1 MNTNHEIPDFLLEKR
16 AGIFKTKNLKIL
28 MVAANI
34 YQQKIDQF
42 QEAMKKEK
50 RLTATLSWARLIS
63 FLLIA
68 TSVVQLFRNGWM
80 VAWLLLAIAGI
91 VAFVVLLVLYSKAMQ
106 KLQLFETL
114 LELNKKELQ
123 LVTTWQSS
131 FEDGSEFVDDKH
143 DFTSDLDVFGPS
155 SIFQHTNRTGTLS
168 GKRKLA
174 EALRSPLKEAATIRD
189 TQEALQVLTPEL
201 EFRQLLTANALL
213 AKEEEGD
220 RREISAWLEMPFHF
234 INSKLINIAIW
245 ASPALVVAAIAYGI
259 SSGHWYLLTIM
270 IVVNWVLLGVNQKE
284 IMSQYILISHKERI
298 LDKFSIL
305 LHLIKGG
312 SFKQS
317 KLLLEQ
323 QDIAKEADVALHG
336 LAKVSGA
343 FDQRLNLLVG
353 LVLNSLMVY
362 DFHCILRLERWK
374 LQHKTHINKWF
385 DVITQLEV
393 WNSLATYAYNHPTFT
408 WPEPQQE
415 GRILEAA
422 ALGHPLIP
430 EHECVKNDGTAGQKD
445 SFLIITGSNM
455 SGKSTFLRSV
465 GANLLLA
472 MCGAPVCADRL
483 LFSPMHIMTSMRIK
497 DSIASHTSY
506 FQAELLRLQH
516 IIRQLKTGERV
527 FILLD
532 EILKGTNSEDKL
544 SGSRS
549 LIEHFLQYNCLGMI
563 ATHDLELGQLEQ
575 AYPGQIRNYCFEST
589 IQDNHLYFD
598 YRIREG
604 VARNKNATFLM
615 KQMEII

>member
-1 MNTNHEIPDFLLEKR
+1 
-16 AGIFKTKNLKIL
+16 
-28 MVAANI
+28 MVAASI
-34 YQQKIDQF
+34 YQQRIDQF
-42 QEAMKKEK
+42 DGAMKKEK
-50 RLTATLSWARLIS
+50 GLTSMLSWARLIS
-63 FLLIA
+63 FLLVA
-68 TSVVQLFRNGWM
+68 TSVVQLIRNGWM
-80 VAWLLLAIAGI
+80 ATWLILGI
-91 VAFVVLLVLYSKAMQ
+91 VGVIAFARLLILYTKALQ
-106 KLQLFETL
+106 RLQLFETL
-114 LELNKKELQ
+114 LELNRKELQ

-131 FEDGSEFVDDKH
+131 FEDGNEFVDDRH

-155 SIFQHTNRTGTLS
+155 SIFQHINRTGTLS
-168 GKRKLA
+168 GKRILA
-174 EALRSPLKEAATIRD
+174 AALRTPLKSAATILE
-189 TQEALQVLTPEL
+189 TQQALKVLAPEL

-213 AKEEEGD
+213 AKEEESD
-220 RREISAWLEMPFHF
+220 RREIAAWLEMPFHF

-245 ASPALVVAAIAYGI
+245 ASPSLAVASIVYG
-259 SSGHWYLLTIM
+259 SMAGHWYPLTIVV
-270 IVVNWVLLGVNQKE
+270 VVNWVLLGINQKE
-284 IMSQYILISHKERI
+284 IMAQYGLMSHKERI

-305 LHLIKGG
+305 LNLIKGG
-312 SFKQS
+312 SFKES
-317 KLLLEQ
+317 RLLQEQ
-323 QDIAKEADVALHG
+323 QDIAKEADVALQG
-336 LAKVSGA
+336 LARVSGA

-353 LVLNSLMVY
+353 IALNSLMLY

-374 LQHKTHINKWF
+374 QQHKLDIAKWF
-385 DVITQLEV
+385 DVITQFEL
-393 WNSLATYAYNHPTFT
+393 WNSLATYAYNHPQFS
-408 WPEPQQE
+408 WPEPQE
-415 GRILEAA
+415 ARVLEAT

-430 EHECVKNDGTAGQKD
+430 ASECVKNDGTAGKKD

-465 GANLLLA
+465 GANLLMA
-472 MCGAPVCADRL
+472 MCGAPVCAERL

-563 ATHDLELGQLEQ
+563 ATHDLELGQLEE
-575 AYPGQIRNYCFEST
+575 AYPNKIRNYCFEST
-589 IQDNHLYFD
+589 IQDDHLYFD

-604 VARNKNATFLM
+604 IARNKNATFLM

>member
-1 MNTNHEIPDFLLEKR
+1 
-16 AGIFKTKNLKIL
+16 

-34 YQQKIDQF
+34 YQQRIDQF
-42 QEAMKKEK
+42 NESMKKEK
-50 RLTATLSWARLIS
+50 RLTSTLSWARLIS
-63 FLLIA
+63 FLLVG
-68 TSVVQLFRNGWM
+68 TSVVQLIRNGWM
-80 VAWLLLAIAGI
+80 VGWLVLAIAGVI
-91 VAFVVLLVLYSKAMQ
+91 AFARLLILYTKALQ
-106 KLQLFETL
+106 RLQLFETL
-114 LELNKKELQ
+114 LELNRKELQ

-131 FEDGSEFVDDKH
+131 FEDGNEFVDDRH

-155 SIFQHTNRTGTLS
+155 SIFQHINRTGTLS
-168 GKRKLA
+168 GKRMLA
-174 EALRSPLKEAATIRD
+174 AALRTPLKSGSAIMD
-189 TQEALQVLTPEL
+189 TQQALKVLAPEL
-201 EFRQLLTANALL
+201 EFRQQLTANALL
-213 AKEEEGD
+213 AKEEESD
-220 RREISAWLEMPFHF
+220 RREIAAWLEMPFHF

-245 ASPALVVAAIAYGI
+245 ASPSLAVAAIVYG
-259 SSGHWYLLTIM
+259 SLSGHWYPLTIM
-270 IVVNWVLLGVNQKE
+270 IVVNWFLLGINQKD
-284 IMSQYILISHKERI
+284 IMAQYGLMSHKERI

-305 LHLIKGG
+305 LNLIKGG
-312 SFKQS
+312 SFKES
-317 KLLLEQ
+317 TLLQEQ
-323 QDIAKEADVALHG
+323 QDIAKEADVALKG
-336 LAKVSGA
+336 LARVSGA

-353 LVLNSLMVY
+353 LILNSLMLY

-374 LQHKTHINKWF
+374 QQHKLHIAKWF
-385 DVITQLEV
+385 DVITQFEL
-393 WNSLATYAYNHPTFT
+393 WNSMATYAYNHPQFS
-408 WPEPQQE
+408 WPEPQE
-415 GRILEAA
+415 ARVLEAT

-430 EHECVKNDGTAGQKD
+430 ASECVKNDGTAGKKD

-465 GANLLLA
+465 GANLLMA
-472 MCGAPVCADRL
+472 MCGAPVCAERL
-483 LFSPMHIMTSMRIK
+483 IFSPMHIMTSMRIK

-549 LIEHFLQYNCLGMI
+549 LIEHFLRYNCLGMI
-563 ATHDLELGQLEQ
+563 ATHDLELGQLEG
-575 AYPGQIRNYCFEST
+575 AYPNQIRNYCFEST

-604 VARNKNATFLM
+604 IARNKNATFLM

>member
-1 MNTNHEIPDFLLEKR
+1 
-16 AGIFKTKNLKIL
+16 

-34 YQQKIDQF
+34 YQQRIDQF
-42 QEAMKKEK
+42 NESMRKEK
-50 RLTATLSWARLIS
+50 RLTSILSWARLIS
-63 FLLIA
+63 FLLVG
-68 TSVVQLFRNGWM
+68 TSVVQLIRNGWM
-80 VAWLLLAIAGI
+80 GGWLVLAIAGAI
-91 VAFVVLLVLYSKAMQ
+91 AFARLLILYTKALQ
-106 KLQLFETL
+106 RLQLFETL
-114 LELNKKELQ
+114 LELNRKELQ
-123 LVTTWQSS
+123 LVTSWQSS
-131 FEDGSEFVDDKH
+131 FEDGNEFVDDKH

-155 SIFQHTNRTGTLS
+155 SIFQHINRTGTLS
-168 GKRKLA
+168 GKRMLA
-174 EALRSPLKEAATIRD
+174 AALRTPLKSKAAILD
-189 TQEALQVLTPEL
+189 TQRALKVLAPEL

-213 AKEEEGD
+213 AKEEESD
-220 RREISAWLEMPFHF
+220 RREIAAWLEMPFHF

-245 ASPALVVAAIAYGI
+245 ASPSLAVAAIVYG
-259 SSGHWYLLTIM
+259 SVSGHWYPLTIM
-270 IVVNWVLLGVNQKE
+270 IVVNWFLLGINQKD
-284 IMSQYILISHKERI
+284 IMAQYGLMSHKERI

-305 LHLIKGG
+305 LNLIKGG
-312 SFKQS
+312 SFKES
-317 KLLLEQ
+317 TLLQEQ
-323 QDIAKEADVALHG
+323 QDIAKEADVALKG
-336 LAKVSGA
+336 LARVSGA

-353 LVLNSLMVY
+353 LILNSLMLY

-374 LQHKTHINKWF
+374 QQHKLHIVKWF
-385 DVITQLEV
+385 DVITQFEL
-393 WNSLATYAYNHPTFT
+393 WNSMATYAYNHPQFS
-408 WPEPQQE
+408 WPEPQE
-415 GRILEAA
+415 ACVLEAT

-430 EHECVKNDGTAGQKD
+430 ASECVKNDGAAGKKD

-465 GANLLLA
+465 GANLLMA
-472 MCGAPVCADRL
+472 MCGAPVCAERL
-483 LFSPMHIMTSMRIK
+483 IFSPMHIMTSMRIK

-563 ATHDLELGQLEQ
+563 ATHDLELGQLED
-575 AYPGQIRNYCFEST
+575 AYPNRIRNYCFEST

-604 VARNKNATFLM
+604 IARNKNATFLM

>member
-1 MNTNHEIPDFLLEKR
+1 
-16 AGIFKTKNLKIL
+16 

-34 YQQKIDQF
+34 YQQRIDQF
-42 QEAMKKEK
+42 HEAMKKEK
-50 RLTATLSWARLIS
+50 RLTSTLSWARLIS
-63 FLLIA
+63 FLVA
-68 TSVVQLFRNGWM
+68 GTSVVQLIRSGWM
-80 VAWLLLAIAGI
+80 AGWLVLGIAGV
-91 VAFVVLLVLYSKAMQ
+91 VAFARLLILYTKALQ
-106 KLQLFETL
+106 RLQLFETL
-114 LELNKKELQ
+114 LELNRKELQ

-131 FEDGSEFVDDKH
+131 FDNGNEFVDDKH

-155 SIFQHTNRTGTLS
+155 SIFEHINRTGTLS
-168 GKRKLA
+168 GKWQLA
-174 EALRSPLKEAATIRD
+174 AALRSPLKSGATIVD
-189 TQEALQVLTPEL
+189 TQEALKVLAPEL
-201 EFRQLLTANALL
+201 EFRQQLTANALL
-213 AKEEEGD
+213 AKEEESD
-220 RREISAWLEMPFHF
+220 RREIGAWLEMPFHF
-234 INSKLINIAIW
+234 INSKLIKMAIW
-245 ASPALVVAAIAYGI
+245 VSPALVVAAIAYGI
-259 SSGHWYLLTIM
+259 VSGHWYPLTTM
-270 IVVNWVLLGVNQKE
+270 IVINWILLGANQKE
-284 IMSQYILISHKERI
+284 IMSQYLLMSHKERI

-312 SFKQS
+312 SFKTS
-317 KLLLEQ
+317 RLLQEQ
-323 QDIAKEADVALHG
+323 QDIAKEADVALQG
-336 LAKVSGA
+336 LARVSSA

-353 LVLNSLMVY
+353 IVLNSLMVY

-374 LQHKTHINKWF
+374 LQHKQDIAKWF
-385 DVITQLEV
+385 DVITQFEV
-393 WNSLATYAYNHPTFT
+393 WNSLATYAYNHPSFT
-408 WPEPQQE
+408 WPEPQEE
-415 GRILEAA
+415 GRILEAT

-430 EHECVKNDGTAGQKD
+430 ASECIKNDGVAGRKD

-465 GANLLLA
+465 GANLLMA

-483 LFSPMHIMTSMRIK
+483 IFSPMHIMTSMRIK

-563 ATHDLELGQLEQ
+563 ATHDLELGQLEE
-575 AYPGQIRNYCFEST
+575 AYPNQIRNYCFEST

-604 VARNKNATFLM
+604 IARNKNATFLM